1 MVGRGAMTNSIEE
14 LTGSKLLL
22 VTGSNTTET
31 HPVVSLRMKKAVKN
45 GAKLIVIDPRKI
57 ELTKWATRYIQI
69 RIGTDIPFYNAV
81 ANYIIENELYDKEY
95 VDTRTRGFEE
105 LKKHLERYTPEYSAK
120 ICGVS
125 VDDIVYTAKEYA
137 AASPKAAVCYTVGI
151 TEHSCGT
158 HNVQALANLGML
170 CGNFGR
176 PNAGINP
183 LRGQNNVQGTSDSGS
198 LPTDLPGYQKIEA
211 P

>member
-137 AASPKAAVCYTVGI
+137 AASPKAAVC
-151 TEHSCGT
+151 
-158 HNVQALANLGML
+158 L
-170 CGNFGR
+170 
-176 PNAGINP
+176 
-183 LRGQNNVQGTSDSGS
+183 S
-198 LPTDLPGYQKIEA
+198 LIHI
-211 P
+211 